1 MFQSQLR
8 EAINDTLLRK
18 AEAEAFD
25 VLAAQH
31 GYPRPHY
38 IERWAWRRAVLVA
51 AFGRTIRF
59 PTLHAFLEGAL
70 AQYATRFTAT
80 IAAANPQR
88 VTAPADTFAAKHA
101 GRLMRIPGVG
111 LFKIASYTSSSQVE
125 LLPFATA
132 YWDRAD
138 WSGIGTTLVIEDA
151 EILAFEVHEPT
162 PAAEEAGVVSPNGI
176 QPAEPALVRVMMHG
190 DVISATPP
198 TYMQD
203 ADATRP
209 VGQPKGGAVQE
220 DAAEAGSQVSGPWPL
235 YLVGTSVLREVA
247 AVASRMLVPPGFRVE
262 FRRARTG

>member
-8 EAINDTLLRK
+8 EAINDTLLHK
-18 AEAEAFD
+18 AEGEAFD
-25 VLAAQH
+25 ALAARH

-38 IERWAWRRAVLVA
+38 IERWAWRRRVLAA

-59 PTLHAFLEGAL
+59 PTLQAFLEGAL

-80 IAAANPQR
+80 LTPANPQR
-88 VTAPADTFAAKHA
+88 VTAPSGTFAAKHA
-101 GRLMRIPGVG
+101 GRLLRIPGVG

-138 WSGIGTTLVIEDA
+138 WSILGSSLIVEGA

-162 PAAEEAGVVSPNGI
+162 PASDERGVVTPNGI
-176 QPAEPALVRVMMHG
+176 RPGAAALVRVMMHG
-190 DVISATPP
+190 GVVSATPP

-203 ADATRP
+203 SGATRP
-209 VGQPKGGAVQE
+209 VGQPKGGAGQE
-220 DAAEAGSQVSGPWPL
+220 NAAEEGNQTTGPWPL
-235 YLVGTSVLREVA
+235 YLVGTTVLREVA

-262 FRRARTG
+262 FRRARNG